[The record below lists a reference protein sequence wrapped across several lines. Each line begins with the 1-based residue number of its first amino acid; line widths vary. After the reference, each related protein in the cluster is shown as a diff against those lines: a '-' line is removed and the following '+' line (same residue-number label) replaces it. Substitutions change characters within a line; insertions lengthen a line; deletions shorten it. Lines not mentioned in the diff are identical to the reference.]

1 MLRNLK
7 GLDDSDEDSSSKHV
21 STKKISGQTALNA
34 NSKYTTQEFED
45 STQKE
50 SSKQMSKN
58 TVQPIQETV
67 DQNEIA
73 IDEDDD
79 DSNDEAISAQFE

>member
-1 MLRNLK
+1 
-7 GLDDSDEDSSSKHV
+7 
-21 STKKISGQTALNA
+21 
-34 NSKYTTQEFED
+34 
-45 STQKE
+45 
-50 SSKQMSKN
+50 MSKL